1 VTALIAEPAIAT
13 TTSSLSAI
21 YAAQRAAFTTSGAP
35 DYARRMRALGTL
47 RDLLQSNRAALA
59 DAISDDFGGR
69 SRDETLILEVLPLLD
84 EIAHARRSLAKWMRP
99 KRVSGTW
106 FLLPA
111 SAYVVHQPLGV
122 VGVIGA
128 WNYPLLLTLGPL
140 IDALAA
146 GNHVMLKPSE
156 LTPRCAELIAQMIGE
171 GFPHDYVTVIT
182 GGPEVASEFSA
193 LPFDH
198 LLFTGSTRVGA
209 MVMRAASDNLT
220 PVTLELGG
228 KSPAIVH
235 ASYPI
240 ERAIHRII
248 VGKLYNAGQTCIA
261 PDYVLVPRGREAE
274 VERAAQEIVPRLYP
288 TLVGNP
294 DYTRILSRGHYAR
307 LETALAD
314 AAARGAR
321 VMPINPRSEQ
331 CTRENKVIA
340 PTLVFDVPGDATL
353 MRDEIFGPI
362 LPVMTYASFDEA
374 IRFVNARPRP
384 LALYY
389 FDDDRDRVTRLLRE
403 TTAGGVTIND
413 VLLHI
418 GQHALPFGGVG
429 SSGLGRYHGRAG
441 FETFSNRKGVTM
453 QRRIRLTGLLAPPF
467 TEKTRSLIRRLLAIA
482 GRSG

>member
-13 TTSSLSAI
+13 PTSSLSAL
-21 YAAQRAAFTTSGAP
+21 YTAQRAAFTAGAP
-35 DYARRMRALGTL
+35 DYARRIRALETL
-47 RDLLQSNRAALA
+47 RDLLQSNQAALA
-59 DAISDDFGGR
+59 DAISEDFGGR
-69 SRDETLILEVLPLLD
+69 SREETLILEVLPLLD
-84 EIAHARRSLAKWMRP
+84 EIGHARRSLAKWMRP
-99 KRVSGTW
+99 RRASGTW

-111 SAYVVHQPLGV
+111 GAYVVHQPLGI

-140 IDALAA
+140 IDALGA

-156 LTPRCAELIAQMIGE
+156 LTPRCAALVAQLIGKS
-171 GFPHDYVTVIT
+171 FPSDYVTVVT
-182 GGPEVASEFSA
+182 GGPDVAGEFAA

-198 LLFTGSTRVGA
+198 VLFTGSTRIGA

-235 ASYPI
+235 ARYPI

-261 PDYVLVPRGREAE
+261 PDYVLVPRGREAD
-274 VERAAQEIVPRLYP
+274 VERVTREIVPRLYP
-288 TLVGNP
+288 TLVTNP
-294 DYTRILSRGHYAR
+294 DYTRILSRGHYTR
-307 LETALAD
+307 LEAALAN

-321 VMPINPRSEQ
+321 VIPINPSGEA

-340 PTLVFDVPGDATL
+340 PTLVFDVPGDADL

-362 LPVMTYASFDEA
+362 LPVVSYDSLDEA

-389 FDDDRDRVTRLLRE
+389 FDDDRERVDRLLRD

-418 GQHALPFGGVG
+418 GQHSLPFGGVG
-429 SSGLGRYHGRAG
+429 PSGMGRYHGRTG
-441 FETFSNRKGVTM
+441 FETFSNRKGVM
-453 QRRIRLTGLLAPPF
+453 VQQRIRLTGLLAPPF
-467 TEKTRSLIRRLLAIA
+467 TEKTRSLIRRLLAVA
-482 GRSG
+482 GRRQ